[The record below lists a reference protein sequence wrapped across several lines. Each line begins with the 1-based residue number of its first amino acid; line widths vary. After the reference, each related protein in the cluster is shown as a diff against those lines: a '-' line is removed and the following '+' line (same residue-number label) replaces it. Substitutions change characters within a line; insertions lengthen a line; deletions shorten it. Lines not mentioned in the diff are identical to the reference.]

1 MNPVPILG
9 KPAAQNQLR
18 LCSYLP
24 GGRSPQVW
32 TGPEQ
37 DGPQQAPS
45 IPSGCCPAS
54 PSPSRSTPE
63 RLHQASALSPSGR
76 TPEKLHQ
83 ASALSPSGRTPEKLH
98 QASPALSPS
107 RRTPV
112 LPGPQAEPPA
122 PGGLSGSRLPSQL
135 SSHLG
140 ASRFLIKADPGRVS
154 LPLLPSAARTQRVPL
169 TRLLGHAHGDLSLF
183 EVRTTVSRLSKTS
196 ARSNT
201 GHI

>member
-63 RLHQASALSPSGR
+63 R
-76 TPEKLHQ
+76 LHQ

>member
-1 MNPVPILG
+1 MNPVPIPG

-45 IPSGCCPAS
+45 IPSGPGCCPAS

-63 RLHQASALSPSGR
+63 RLHQAS
-76 TPEKLHQ
+76 
-83 ASALSPSGRTPEKLH
+83 
-98 QASPALSPS
+98 PALSLS

-135 SSHLG
+135 SFRLG
-140 ASRFLIKADPGRVS
+140 ASRFLIKADPGRVP
-154 LPLLPSAARTQRVPL
+154 LPLLPSVARTQRVPL
-169 TRLLGHAHGDLSLF
+169 TRLLGHAYGDLSLF
-183 EVRTTVSRLSKTS
+183 EVRTTVSRLSKTLV
-196 ARSNT
+196 RSNT